1 MKVNGTIAAANLN
14 IGRYIARSPAG
25 YLVMDL
31 IQGALN
37 LRDVVSFDPTHL
49 GPAWLINHTTGEPV
63 EVCAE
68 ALLSTLQAAVA
79 LAESR

>member
-1 MKVNGTIAAANLN
+1 MNVEGTIAAANLN
-14 IGRYIARSPAG
+14 IGRYVARSTAG

-31 IQGALN
+31 MQGVLN

-49 GPAWLINHTTGEPV
+49 GPAWLINRTTGEPV
-63 EVCAE
+63 EVCVE

>member
-1 MKVNGTIAAANLN
+1 MKVAGTIAAANLN
-14 IGRYIARSPAG
+14 IGRYVVRSPAG

-31 IQGALN
+31 MQGVLN

-49 GPAWLINHTTGEPV
+49 GPAWLINRTTGEPV
-63 EVCAE
+63 EVCVE
-68 ALLSTLQAAVA
+68 ALLSTLRAAAA